1 MAASDA
7 TPFPVKGKAYRL
19 MFALRKTDG
28 TPMSSAWASP
38 VCTIILDGT
47 TTYTP
52 TVNQISGSLWGYL
65 DLTTTHMNA
74 QSICVSV
81 TTSDSNMVPYDAV
94 IYPSDISLKSAGAVP
109 NDVMTMFRQIHERLY
124 GEVINSGDF
133 LKVMAE
139 DKVTPIAAMPLVANP
154 NTKSRSYT

>member
-19 MFALRKTDG
+19 MFAMRKTDG
-28 TPMSSAWASP
+28 TPLSSPWTSP
-38 VCTIILDGT
+38 VCSIILDAT
-47 TTYTP
+47 TTYSP
-52 TVNQISGSLWGYL
+52 TANQITGSHWGYI

-81 TTSDSNMVPYDAV
+81 STSDADMVPYDAV
-94 IYPSDISLKSAGAVP
+94 IYPSDISLKSAGTAP
-109 NDVMTMFRQIHERLY
+109 NDVMTMFRQIHERLF
-124 GEVINSGDF
+124 GEVVNTGDF

-139 DKVTPIAAMPLVANP
+139 DRVTPIAAMPLVANP